1 LCSIISKARILVQD
15 DIAKV
20 LEVELGKLVQLRKKK
35 AANPIYDRDAEIKA
49 SIACFARISLLNY
62 KAI

>member
-1 LCSIISKARILVQD
+1 
-15 DIAKV
+15 V
-20 LEVELGKLVQLRKKK
+20 LELELGKLVQLRKKE

-49 SIACFARISLLNY
+49 SVACFARISLPNY